1 MEIIDNRA
9 LLLRLKNP
17 QTVTAHIP
25 ASRIVGKEP
34 SGSTQ
39 VLVDW
44 ELPEAQALRTLKIR
58 NVPSPILRDYK
69 WEGMHKPFEH

>member
-1 MEIIDNRA
+1 MEIIDNGWA

-34 SGSTQ
+34 SGSHTSSCE
-39 VLVDW
+39 VGTVRS
-44 ELPEAQALRTLKIR
+44 PSTAQ
-58 NVPSPILRDYK
+58 S
-69 WEGMHKPFEH
+69 